1 MNGVCSLMV
10 YGILV
15 HISHTN
21 VDAILLGVGHNQ
33 MRGVADSDDMGIGRK
48 KRYSHSHNEGRAES
62 FCMWAVGTS
71 FCTWKKC
78 FRNLQWI
85 NRETHFKKPG

>member
-1 MNGVCSLMV
+1 MKLIVNGVRSLMV

-62 FCMWAVGTS
+62 FVCGQWARPFVHG
-71 FCTWKKC
+71 K
-78 FRNLQWI
+78 NAL
-85 NRETHFKKPG
+85 ETYNG